1 MSLDVNFPV
10 KFPILFFVVVGLG
23 DPGFLLIKTPSHSD
37 HKQDFLVTYWMAK
50 HLNSC
55 NLDYF
60 PLSHNPHPHPHP
72 DGNPHGW
79 PIIREDSAGG
89 QEPPNCWSWCQ
100 DDSCQDA
107 ILIIIII
114 IIDINYHDNNNNNNH
129 HVTPLADFPKSTVDK
144 RQRGKKVIGVMARDI
159 ILISFQLFYAKCKG
173 GHHQV
178 LCPR

>member
-50 HLNSC
+50 HLNPPTSR

-60 PLSHNPHPHPHP
+60 PLSHNPHPHS

-79 PIIREDSAGG
+79 PIIREDSARG

-114 IIDINYHDNNNNNNH
+114 IIDIIIKLSLIIIIR
-129 HVTPLADFPKSTVDK
+129 VTLS
-144 RQRGKKVIGVMARDI
+144 
-159 ILISFQLFYAKCKG
+159 
-173 GHHQV
+173 
-178 LCPR
+178 